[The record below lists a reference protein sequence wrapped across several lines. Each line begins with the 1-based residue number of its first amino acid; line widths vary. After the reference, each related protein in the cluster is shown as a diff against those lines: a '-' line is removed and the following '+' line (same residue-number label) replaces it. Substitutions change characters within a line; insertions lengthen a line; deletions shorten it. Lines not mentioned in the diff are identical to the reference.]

1 MYLSLFLSAVTILLN
16 YWSIPVLSH
25 FFTKYFNLYSA
36 AVILLFY
43 SRFIGLTNKDDVK
56 LLDNK
61 VIEVKR
67 VVLIILAIEF
77 VISLNFQYF
86 INHFGTL
93 FAFAVCLAP
102 VTGFILARPMIRLND
117 LEVRLDKIQN
127 DKLYEMR

>member
-43 SRFIGLTNKDDVK
+43 SRFIGLTNKEDLK

-67 VVLIILAIEF
+67 IALIILVIEF

-86 INHFGTL
+86 INHFDSL
-93 FAFAVCLAP
+93 FAYAVCLAP
-102 VTGFILARPMIRLND
+102 VMGFILARPMIRLND
-117 LEVRLDKIQN
+117 LEVRLDNLKDGTN
-127 DKLYEMR
+127 Y

>member
-1 MYLSLFLSAVTILLN
+1 MYLSLFLSAITILLN

-43 SRFIGLTNKDDVK
+43 SRFIGLTNKEDLK
-56 LLDNK
+56 LLDDK
-61 VIEVKR
+61 LIEVKR
-67 VVLIILAIEF
+67 IALIILTIEF

-93 FAFAVCLAP
+93 FAYAVCLAP
-102 VTGFILARPMIRLND
+102 VTGFILARPMIRLNHIEAS
-117 LEVRLDKIQN
+117 LEKIDIQ
-127 DKLYEMR
+127 

>member
-1 MYLSLFLSAVTILLN
+1 M
-16 YWSIPVLSH
+16 
-25 FFTKYFNLYSA
+25 
-36 AVILLFY
+36 
-43 SRFIGLTNKDDVK
+43 

-86 INHFGTL
+86 LSLFDGL
-93 FAFAVCLAP
+93 FAYAACLAP

-117 LEVRLDKIQN
+117 VEVRLDKLKDGTN
-127 DKLYEMR
+127 Y